1 MLDTN
6 DKGVLRRT
14 QRHLAVPILSARG
27 KPLTGGDMEEFRMA
41 LLQAARRKWNEL
53 DKSEG
58 QRFPLH
64 LCEVQDSA

>member
-1 MLDTN
+1 
-6 DKGVLRRT
+6 
-14 QRHLAVPILSARG
+14 
-27 KPLTGGDMEEFRMA
+27 MEEFRMA